1 MQSVL
6 LSRKRIWSFCR
17 RFVGVW
23 ILGTVDV
30 TSGDREFG
38 CACKSIRTM
47 SLVGRMVVL
56 QTKYMYELK
65 RRVRVSL
72 PPCHPVQRLQWNQTA
87 RRKVEMLKMTGSLFP
102 SRTCAT
108 IDSQPETKRPI
119 YVQLTIDHNIIRSVP
134 RATPRGYD
142 RSLAWLLPRLTSP
155 SRHCD
160 EFRSTGIHWRITV
173 TPELTAG

>member
-65 RRVRVSL
+65 RRVRVR
-72 PPCHPVQRLQWNQTA
+72 RL
-87 RRKVEMLKMTGSLFP
+87 
-102 SRTCAT
+102 
-108 IDSQPETKRPI
+108 
-119 YVQLTIDHNIIRSVP
+119 
-134 RATPRGYD
+134 RAIQCNACSGTRLRG
-142 RSLAWLLPRLTSP
+142 
-155 SRHCD
+155 
-160 EFRSTGIHWRITV
+160 EKWRC
-173 TPELTAG
+173 